1 MLNINTELIQRAQQ
15 GDVAVIS
22 MLYEH
27 YHLSIYRYLYYR
39 VSDRETAEDL
49 TSEVFLRML
58 RFIGGFHPPSSSFSS
73 WLFQIARNLS
83 TDHFRKMGVRN
94 HISLEEDMI
103 SGKEDLDTTVE
114 RDLTNQGLNK
124 AMTKLTE
131 DQRDVIVLRFVA
143 GMPITEVAGALNK
156 SEDSIKGLQR
166 RALIA
171 LREILSDWEV
181 SYA

>member
-1 MLNINTELIQRAQQ
+1 
-15 GDVAVIS
+15 
-22 MLYEH
+22 
-27 YHLSIYRYLYYR
+27 
-39 VSDRETAEDL
+39 
-49 TSEVFLRML
+49 
-58 RFIGGFHPPSSSFSS
+58 
-73 WLFQIARNLS
+73 
-83 TDHFRKMGVRN
+83 
-94 HISLEEDMI
+94 MI

-114 RDLTNQGLNK
+114 RNLTNQGLNK

-166 RALIA
+166 RALIS
-171 LREILSDWEV
+171 LREILNDWEV